1 MKIEAKRVS
10 KRHPNRTEK
19 PPKSSPKKHK
29 KKERF
34 WESAGAPL
42 KCPGITPK
50 QGTCPQRTP
59 PETLKTTKDC
69 NKIKTPTASPSTPGC
84 LRPGADFVTFWGALG
99 SHFGSQSGTKMA
111 SKVDEQLSDFWIA
124 L

>member
-19 PPKSSPKKHK
+19 PPKSSPKKHQ

-34 WESAGAPL
+34 WESVGAPL

-59 PETLKTTKDC
+59 PTTHKTTQDP
-69 NKIKTPTASPSTPGC
+69 NKITTPMNGLKHARVPPARSGFGEVLGWFGES
-84 LRPGADFVTFWGALG
+84 FWEPKGLQNG
-99 SHFGSQSGTKMA
+99 FK
-111 SKVDEQLSDFWIA
+111 I
-124 L
+124 